1 MTGSLSYAE
10 VVVNRPVDR
19 SFHYLVP
26 AELKDK
32 VAVGMRILAPFGN
45 SVATGYVTGFT
56 DKPDIDPSK
65 IKEII
70 KPLDEEPL
78 IDEKLMQLAKWISE
92 YYLCAL
98 GEALEAILPAAVRKT
113 RVPLLKCAEPILHG
127 NALRTKIDEI
137 SIKHPQRAKVLDILS
152 KHADK
157 PIPLTVS
164 RLKRIAGISD
174 SPIKTLEKQGLL
186 RIFKSELPLGDIP
199 YETTP
204 EWEDK
209 PIEEFSPRQNA
220 ALETIQT
227 RLDSGKFGVILLH
240 GVSGSGKTEVYIQAI
255 HRVVASGK
263 QAIVLVPEVALTP
276 QTVGRFVRHFPHVAL
291 LHSYQG
297 ASERHWYW
305 AKAKR
310 GKVQVVIGPR
320 SAVFA
325 PLPNLGIIVID
336 EEHETTFKQEN
347 SPRYHARDVAIMRA
361 KELGIPVVLG
371 SATPDLVTLH
381 NARSGKYTLVE
392 MPERVTSAVPP
403 RIDVIEMVQESFEQ
417 MKLRRLKSDNKRNPV
432 LVSRQLE
439 HLVNE
444 ALAKKEQALLFLNRR
459 GFATF
464 FFCPKCRFVLT
475 CDNCDITLTYHKR
488 TRRALCH
495 YCGEYK
501 PVPEKCPECLSKNL
515 VQVGAGTERIEEEL
529 AAKFPDARI
538 VRMDSDTMRR
548 RDSYSKV
555 LHKFKRGEIDIL
567 IGTQMLAKG
576 LDFPSVTVVGVLDA
590 DIVLNFPDFRSR
602 ERTFQLLVQVAGRA
616 GRGERRGRVVIQTNR
631 PGDICIKTAASG
643 DYKAFIDY
651 ELDQRKAP
659 AYPPYVRLLQV
670 TIQSSDE
677 KAAGEKAKEIAAA
690 LRNASD
696 KQAAILGPSP
706 APLAKIRGEY
716 RWHILV
722 KAGSSAL
729 LHKIVR
735 ACRDNLKS
743 SNKIKVIVDVDPYS
757 ML

>member
-1 MTGSLSYAE
+1 LTGSLSYAE